1 MLETLSRGFRNAKAR
16 LTGVTELTP
25 DNIEDALRDVRMSLL
40 EADVEFKVTKTFL
53 DRVKE
58 KAIGET
64 VKLRAKAG
72 DRALSATPEQHFIR
86 ICQEELIELMGPID
100 TDLDWAKKGPTA
112 IMMVGLQG
120 SGKTTTVGKL
130 ARWLERN
137 KKRPM
142 LVAALTHAAV
152 GESVAAGTEV
162 ALVRTSEEETYWIA
176 PLPTPT
182 VTMLP
187 IAGDSSP
194 KVWRCTRTPSPKSPP
209 RTRAPCRHGS
219 RWHTAGFGS

>member
-1 MLETLSRGFRNAKAR
+1 M
-16 LTGVTELTP
+16 TELTP

-58 KAIGET
+58 KALGET

-72 DRALSATPEQHFIR
+72 DRALQATPEQHFVK
-86 ICQEELIELMGPID
+86 ICQDELIELMGPVD

-130 ARWLERN
+130 AKWLEKQ

-142 LVAALTHAAV
+142 LV
-152 GESVAAGTEV
+152 
-162 ALVRTSEEETYWIA
+162 
-176 PLPTPT
+176 
-182 VTMLP
+182 
-187 IAGDSSP
+187 
-194 KVWRCTRTPSPKSPP
+194 
-209 RTRAPCRHGS
+209 
-219 RWHTAGFGS
+219 

>member
-16 LTGVTELTP
+16 LTGVAELTP

-86 ICQEELIELMGPID
+86 ICQEELVDLMGPVDPTIRFEK
-100 TDLDWAKKGPTA
+100 AGPT
-112 IMMVGLQG
+112 
-120 SGKTTTVGKL
+120 
-130 ARWLERN
+130 
-137 KKRPM
+137 P
-142 LVAALTHAAV
+142 
-152 GESVAAGTEV
+152 
-162 ALVRTSEEETYWIA
+162 
-176 PLPTPT
+176 
-182 VTMLP
+182 VTFNVLGMG
-187 IAGDSSP
+187 A
-194 KVWRCTRTPSPKSPP
+194 SPP
-209 RTRAPCRHGS
+209 SAAASEPEMDHS
-219 RWHTAGFGS
+219 KHMQAK

>member
-1 MLETLSRGFRNAKAR
+1 MFETLSKGFRAAR
-16 LTGVTELTP
+16 DFLQGQTDLTDE
-25 DNIEDALRDVRMSLL
+25 NIEEALRQVRLSLL

-86 ICQEELIELMGPID
+86 ICQEELVDLMGPID
-100 TDLDWAKKGPTA
+100 TDIDWAKKGPTS

-130 ARWLERN
+130 ARWLEKN
-137 KKRPM
+137 KRRPM
-142 LVAALTHAAV
+142 LVAADIYRPAAV
-152 GESVAAGTEV
+152 EQLKVLGGQLDMPVFSTENTAPPEICEAAV
-162 ALVRTSEEETYWIA
+162 KRAYETNRGVVIF
-176 PLPTPT
+176 
-182 VTMLP
+182 
-187 IAGDSSP
+187 D
-194 KVWRCTRTPSPKSPP
+194 
-209 RTRAPCRHGS
+209 
-219 RWHTAGFGS
+219 TAGRLAIDEPLMAELDDIKKRTQPNEV